1 MTYTFKMTF
10 VNPDE
15 ALSVTTLEN
24 VLADYEESDV
34 EETVLEEEPPKKSLE
49 EILGIDVEKKDIV
62 QTRPT
67 KVEPVQS
74 DVQIDPDK
82 IKPSPFNPTVDKT
95 DDKPVTT
102 NNRHTTVKRKK
113 K

>member
-24 VLADYEESDV
+24 VLADYEEGDV

-49 EILGIDVEKKDIV
+49 EILGIDVEKKDVV

-67 KVEPVQS
+67 IEPALS
-74 DVQIDPDK
+74 DIQIDPDK

-95 DDKPVTT
+95 NDKPVAT